1 MVGTWWVC
9 VVGIIMMVGMCSG
22 YNMMVGMCSGYNYDG
37 GYVWWV
43 RGGYV

>member
-1 MVGTWWVC
+1 MWWVC
-9 VVGIIMMVGMCSG
+9 VVGIIMMVGMCGG
-22 YNMMVGMCSGYNYDG
+22 YVVGMCSGYNYDG

>member
-22 YNMMVGMCSGYNYDG
+22 YNNYDG
-37 GYVWWV
+37 GYV
-43 RGGYV
+43 